1 MTTALA
7 LCLGAAGLDGVSAQA
22 AGQAAAQAVPAAT
35 APAERSDDELWN
47 ELKAL
52 SGSPVEDGL
61 WEAAETATEHVFG
74 SALERETGE
83 KVFETI
89 AAALERDWRGAAQLA
104 GPEILSAYLPGV
116 GQYIEL
122 VQSAA
127 QQIDRVTDEWAA
139 QLYDHDSYRWV
150 EEQVAA
156 EYTRLRAPMV
166 DQLNEPFYGYID
178 DDSYAFMPSY
188 ALPVGSQAQIRARA
202 FEAQLFERFMQQP
215 FMDELTATDYT
226 GNGGGVGGLY
236 TRSYPAMV
244 REILGYEPEPRRL
257 FNYFYHRAT
266 RQNLQTYFDLHEY
279 VEAEHMRRRA
289 RERRQ
294 DVIDAY
300 RAALAEQNTP
310 QPYLV
315 MACGSA
321 SGFQPGFD
329 GEVHED
335 EGNRRVREF
344 RTQLYAA
351 AEQNGV
357 DAYAIEAQMAQSV
370 SAGLLTDV
378 AFEFDTSNLE
388 ERPLGA
394 RYNAP
399 VSLHLTPDILGIVWS
414 GSPASFAGAAR
425 TSHLALGKA
434 YLDIGPELLQDRF
447 ASVQAVARVEDS
459 AAPLVVTVT
468 GLDYQYA
475 HRLFPNRG
483 IHARLGTGVQVCFEG
498 ETLIDTTIRT
508 EEYHVRPNDMSLN
521 SSRAM
526 GVSTMEGV
534 ARTLS
539 RLADMIAAQGN
550 PRLQTY
556 LRGEAPQHMLT
567 GAAAER
573 AAQIARGQRRMAAAS
588 APASAPPAVPR
599 STVERMRELEEL
611 REAGM
616 IGADEFE
623 RLRSEILGTL
633 TSGD

>member
-7 LCLGAAGLDGVSAQA
+7 LCLGAAGLDGVSAQTG
-22 AGQAAAQAVPAAT
+22 GQAAAQAVPAAT

-61 WEAAETATEHVFG
+61 WEAAEAATEHVFG

-166 DQLNEPFYGYID
+166 DQLNEPFYGYVD

-226 GNGGGVGGLY
+226 SNGGGVGGLY

-294 DVIDAY
+294 AVIDAY

-310 QPYLV
+310 QPYIHL
-315 MACGSA
+315 ACPPA
-321 SGFQPGFD
+321 TGFQAGFD
-329 GEVHED
+329 GEVHD
-335 EGNRRVREF
+335 DRANSGIRAF
-344 RTQLYAA
+344 RSELYAA
-351 AEQNGV
+351 AQAHGV
-357 DAYAIEAQMAQSV
+357 DAGAIETMVASRI
-370 SAGLLTDV
+370 SPGLITDV
-378 AFEFDTSNLE
+378 AYSFDLAEMENPPSGTP
-388 ERPLGA
+388 RPA
-394 RYNAP
+394 A
-399 VSLHLTPDILGIVWS
+399 VSLVLSPDILGTIWS
-414 GSPASFAGAAR
+414 GRPTSIAASRRTAHIAFGKALLDTGPQLLSAQFAPVAAVGPDDPAAR
-425 TSHLALGKA
+425 PLTLTITGIDFTHGHRFGSNIRSRLALG
-434 YLDIGPELLQDRF
+434 
-447 ASVQAVARVEDS
+447 VA
-459 AAPLVVTVT
+459 A
-468 GLDYQYA
+468 
-475 HRLFPNRG
+475 
-483 IHARLGTGVQVCFEG
+483 CFEG
-498 ETLIDTTIRT
+498 ELLFDTTIRT
-508 EEYHVRPNDMSLN
+508 GEFDVGYRGLGFNHSETMTVI
-521 SSRAM
+521 A
-526 GVSTMEGV
+526 MEGL
-534 ARTLS
+534 ALALGEASDRIAAGAEG
-539 RLADMIAAQGN
+539 RLA
-550 PRLQTY
+550 TY
-556 LRGEAPQHMLT
+556 LAGVPPQERLT
-567 GAAAER
+567 GAAAEQ
-573 AAQIARGQRRMAAAS
+573 AAARQPVQAAS
-588 APASAPPAVPR
+588 ASPAMPR
-599 STVERMRELEEL
+599 STLERMRELEEL

-616 IGADEFE
+616 IDADEFA